1 MLIPFRKYGQITKT
15 SICLSWVR
23 KDNEMISTDRKR
35 AFPSWWNGNVT
46 LRKVLTAYFGTINQ
60 NGKDRSKGTQK
71 DSALRLV
78 STWSRRSPRSLEKSS
93 VIVCRDHMETTL
105 QRRVS
110 SDRSHHSD
118 SCDSDCARADS
129 KQEPPGWIASL
140 FDPGPLGHFL
150 FIQMETGN
158 HKDRSTFSE
167 AIATIAVIIT
177 ILWKPALIKAS
188 FT

>member
-1 MLIPFRKYGQITKT
+1 MLILFRKYGQISET

-23 KDNEMISTDRKR
+23 KDNELISTDRKR
-35 AFPSWWNGNVT
+35 AFPSWLNGNLT

-78 STWSRRSPRSLEKSS
+78 STWSRRSLRSLEKSS

-129 KQEPPGWIASL
+129 KQEPPDELRRCLIQVPSGIFFSFEWKLVVIRIAQLLTPCEYKYAYSHMRKHPKKEVWI
-140 FDPGPLGHFL
+140 
-150 FIQMETGN
+150 
-158 HKDRSTFSE
+158 
-167 AIATIAVIIT
+167 
-177 ILWKPALIKAS
+177 
-188 FT
+188 